1 MTQIIPVELTE
12 EPTLEELRTTLTN
25 YLGGW
30 GRVVAGNDDQ
40 YELLALCGPSSDPL
54 ESLDEPLLQA
64 IRKPR
69 SPERW
74 FGVQRM
80 EGGVN
85 VELRQPD
92 EATRALAEGYAN
104 FVARYWRGHADTGP

>member
-1 MTQIIPVELTE
+1 MTQIIPVTLAK
-12 EPTLEELRTTLTN
+12 EPSLEELRTTLTN

-30 GRVVAGNDDQ
+30 GRVVDGTDSQ

-54 ESLDEPLLQA
+54 EALDEPLLVA
-64 IRKPR
+64 IRKHR

-74 FGVQRM
+74 FGLERR

-85 VELRQPD
+85 VALRQPD
-92 EATRALAEGYAN
+92 EATRALAEGYAK
-104 FVARYWRGHADTGP
+104 FLARYWRGNADTRP